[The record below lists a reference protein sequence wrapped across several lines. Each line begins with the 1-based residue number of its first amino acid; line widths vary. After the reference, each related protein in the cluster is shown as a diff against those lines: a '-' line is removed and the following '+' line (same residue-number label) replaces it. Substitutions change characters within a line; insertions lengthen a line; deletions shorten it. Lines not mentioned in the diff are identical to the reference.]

1 MKKIM
6 AVMLSLL
13 ACTVLLAGCNTSS
26 ESNEEQSLKVYSFS
40 GENEYISVSNGV
52 IILDGKDEIC
62 YGGDLKVM
70 SDDFANITTYS
81 TTIYIN
87 GSEKE
92 TLLSNGVDDQ
102 TGETIDVS
110 GNVGQI
116 SGDILRDSDADK
128 LTDNL
133 WFELKTTNLNGEE
146 STYRVQ
152 LETTEITKEV
162 KNARG
167 GSNSLGARL
176 DKTDKSIARKLNST
190 PFDSEPKNNSP
201 CYLTSG
207 AVYNALLVKADKTAL
222 ATKYDSSNIESGT
235 STLTPYSTVTDKIKS
250 ASCTYKTIGDIVIV
264 SATVKMNA
272 VSLGGNSMCPLID
285 LPYKCI
291 SEDNVFCVGISNLG
305 KVFKF
310 AVLKNNTWLQFQTQ
324 DKTAYTFAD
333 GEQIN
338 VICSYKIK

>member
-1 MKKIM
+1 MSDHQEMMKKKFHSDNFQLVELKNWNLMGWWYYEKDNGSYAI
-6 AVMLSLL
+6 V
-13 ACTVLLAGCNTSS
+13 ACLYGSDCRCNTSS
-26 ESNEEQSLKVYSFS
+26 ESNEEQPLKVYSFS
-40 GENEYISVSNGV
+40 GEDEYISVSNGV

-162 KNARG
+162 K
-167 GSNSLGARL
+167 
-176 DKTDKSIARKLNST
+176 K
-190 PFDSEPKNNSP
+190 
-201 CYLTSG
+201 
-207 AVYNALLVKADKTAL
+207 
-222 ATKYDSSNIESGT
+222 
-235 STLTPYSTVTDKIKS
+235 
-250 ASCTYKTIGDIVIV
+250 
-264 SATVKMNA
+264 
-272 VSLGGNSMCPLID
+272 
-285 LPYKCI
+285 
-291 SEDNVFCVGISNLG
+291 
-305 KVFKF
+305 
-310 AVLKNNTWLQFQTQ
+310 
-324 DKTAYTFAD
+324 
-333 GEQIN
+333 
-338 VICSYKIK
+338 

>member
-26 ESNEEQSLKVYSFS
+26 ESNEEQPLKVYSFS

-92 TLLSNGVDDQ
+92 TLLSNGFDDQ

-162 KNARG
+162 K
-167 GSNSLGARL
+167 
-176 DKTDKSIARKLNST
+176 K
-190 PFDSEPKNNSP
+190 
-201 CYLTSG
+201 
-207 AVYNALLVKADKTAL
+207 
-222 ATKYDSSNIESGT
+222 
-235 STLTPYSTVTDKIKS
+235 
-250 ASCTYKTIGDIVIV
+250 
-264 SATVKMNA
+264 
-272 VSLGGNSMCPLID
+272 
-285 LPYKCI
+285 
-291 SEDNVFCVGISNLG
+291 
-305 KVFKF
+305 
-310 AVLKNNTWLQFQTQ
+310 
-324 DKTAYTFAD
+324 
-333 GEQIN
+333 
-338 VICSYKIK
+338 

>member
-152 LETTEITKEV
+152 LETTEITKKLTQEKKPSIRKLLSTLKEAAQGKNAERAKV
-162 KNARG
+162 KNKDR
-167 GSNSLGARL
+167 
-176 DKTDKSIARKLNST
+176 
-190 PFDSEPKNNSP
+190 E
-201 CYLTSG
+201 
-207 AVYNALLVKADKTAL
+207 
-222 ATKYDSSNIESGT
+222 
-235 STLTPYSTVTDKIKS
+235 
-250 ASCTYKTIGDIVIV
+250 
-264 SATVKMNA
+264 
-272 VSLGGNSMCPLID
+272 VSL
-285 LPYKCI
+285 
-291 SEDNVFCVGISNLG
+291 
-305 KVFKF
+305 
-310 AVLKNNTWLQFQTQ
+310 
-324 DKTAYTFAD
+324 
-333 GEQIN
+333 
-338 VICSYKIK
+338 

>member
-1 MKKIM
+1 MLIRLEVADKYSRAAFSKPFPTVPETAGRKAAQVRLKGTINRKFDGMVILMKKIR

-162 KNARG
+162 K
-167 GSNSLGARL
+167 
-176 DKTDKSIARKLNST
+176 K
-190 PFDSEPKNNSP
+190 
-201 CYLTSG
+201 
-207 AVYNALLVKADKTAL
+207 
-222 ATKYDSSNIESGT
+222 
-235 STLTPYSTVTDKIKS
+235 
-250 ASCTYKTIGDIVIV
+250 
-264 SATVKMNA
+264 
-272 VSLGGNSMCPLID
+272 
-285 LPYKCI
+285 
-291 SEDNVFCVGISNLG
+291 
-305 KVFKF
+305 
-310 AVLKNNTWLQFQTQ
+310 
-324 DKTAYTFAD
+324 
-333 GEQIN
+333 
-338 VICSYKIK
+338 

>member
-1 MKKIM
+1 MPETAGRKAAQVCLKGTINRKFDGMVILMKKIR

-62 YGGDLKVM
+62 YGGDLKVL

-110 GNVGQI
+110 GNIGQI

-146 STYRVQ
+146 NTYRVQ

-162 KNARG
+162 K
-167 GSNSLGARL
+167 
-176 DKTDKSIARKLNST
+176 K
-190 PFDSEPKNNSP
+190 
-201 CYLTSG
+201 
-207 AVYNALLVKADKTAL
+207 
-222 ATKYDSSNIESGT
+222 
-235 STLTPYSTVTDKIKS
+235 
-250 ASCTYKTIGDIVIV
+250 
-264 SATVKMNA
+264 
-272 VSLGGNSMCPLID
+272 
-285 LPYKCI
+285 
-291 SEDNVFCVGISNLG
+291 
-305 KVFKF
+305 
-310 AVLKNNTWLQFQTQ
+310 
-324 DKTAYTFAD
+324 
-333 GEQIN
+333 
-338 VICSYKIK
+338 